1 MNMITDTQKNVLAFL
16 AKSFNQNDIQFQIT
30 GGLAAI
36 AHGATRPLYDIDI
49 EIYKQDVEKVRELFR
64 EFIVEDWN
72 NELEGPED
80 QFDIWMMKLSIEGVP
95 VDINQIEETRIRSA
109 EGDREWVLQLTVMRT
124 ESKTIDGI
132 ELPVQIKRDLI
143 AYKKVLS
150 RDTDIEDIRQMEAL
164 D

>member
-1 MNMITDTQKNVLAFL
+1 MLTDAQKKVLRFL
-16 AKSFNQNDIQFQIT
+16 AETLKENSIEFQIT

-36 AHGATRPLYDIDI
+36 AHGATRSLYDIDL
-49 EIYKQDVEKVRELFR
+49 EIYKADVERVRELFK

-80 QFDIWMMKLSIEGVP
+80 QFDVWMMKLMIEGVS

-124 ESKTIDGI
+124 EQKTIEGI
-132 ELPVQIKRDLI
+132 ELPVQRKEDLI
-143 AYKKVLS
+143 AYKEVIG
-150 RDTDIEDIRQMEAL
+150 RDTDLEDIRQIEAVS
-164 D
+164 